1 MHSYLCRQD
10 LFCTSSVRTVGPVT
24 HLSHDKGRYLATG
37 KPCAFYLF
45 KHSNGANSLSW
56 VEQTERHKAAVLSLN
71 ESFSSLRA
79 LLCNW
84 VFFFVVPWAFDKA
97 SCSSSAKSRTSP
109 LGPQVGGGSPAALCT
124 HFIVCKHT
132 QSLRGRR
139 AHAQWELIFP
149 YIVMQ
154 AQSFKV
160 NGGYC
165 SGVFAVYIKVVLS
178 IQAGT
183 KKKLHSSQSFFIHKW
198 QQSGV
203 SSREGGGAICCHIA
217 PLLCLWAC

>member
-1 MHSYLCRQD
+1 MHSYLCTQD

-45 KHSNGANSLSW
+45 KHSNSANSLSW

-79 LLCNW
+79 LLC
-84 VFFFVVPWAFDKA
+84 
-97 SCSSSAKSRTSP
+97 
-109 LGPQVGGGSPAALCT
+109 
-124 HFIVCKHT
+124 
-132 QSLRGRR
+132 
-139 AHAQWELIFP
+139 
-149 YIVMQ
+149 
-154 AQSFKV
+154 
-160 NGGYC
+160 
-165 SGVFAVYIKVVLS
+165 SGVFLLFPGLLIRPPALPLPNLEPHRWVLRWEEAHLLLCVPTLSFANTHRVWEGGEHTHNENWYFHILSCRHTLLKSTAVIAAVRLLFTSKRCFQFK
-178 IQAGT
+178 QAPRKT
-183 KKKLHSSQSFFIHKW
+183 ALVAKFFIHKW

-217 PLLCLWAC
+217 RLLCLWAC